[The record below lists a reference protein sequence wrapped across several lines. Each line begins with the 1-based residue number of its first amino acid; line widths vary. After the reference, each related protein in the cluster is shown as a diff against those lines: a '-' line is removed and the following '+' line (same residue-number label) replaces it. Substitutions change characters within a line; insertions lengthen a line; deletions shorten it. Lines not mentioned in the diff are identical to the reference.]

1 MIKFHPFY
9 TIFQIVSFFVSL
21 IHNRIALI
29 LISFYEYFI
38 HFTSTIYR
46 HSNKLSIMRKT
57 LAFSKLAPS
66 ILPKIKHMTLWV
78 AYCYVINI
86 FCIYH
91 THTYIVNKRQ
101 SYIIYMIGYNI
112 GKNYFE
118 TKKIHKV
125 AGQCN
130 IILWI
135 FPPFV
140 FLAQLKGRWEFHKN
154 FCSIPY
160 RI

>member
-1 MIKFHPFY
+1 MIKFHSFY

-57 LAFSKLAPS
+57 LAFSKLATS

-101 SYIIYMIGYNI
+101 SYMIYMIGYNI

-118 TKKIHKV
+118 TKKKCTKLLDSV
-125 AGQCN
+125 A
-130 IILWI
+130 LY
-135 FPPFV
+135 F
-140 FLAQLKGRWEFHKN
+140 EFFHSLYFSFNGN
-154 FCSIPY
+154 FIKKICSIAY